1 MAGITMPRAST
12 EYAQPA
18 SAEQHDD
25 TKAASDHT
33 NLPAR
38 CDGQSTKNKI
48 SSLDEATTDD
58 NHAVVGHGEA
68 QADLPESPY
77 SVLSEPVKISILLT
91 ASFAA
96 IVSPISSSIY
106 FPAIPT
112 LSRDLHVSV
121 SVITLTITTYLVRTL
136 PDPS

>member
-1 MAGITMPRAST
+1 MPRASVDC
-12 EYAQPA
+12 AQPA
-18 SAEQHDD
+18 SAKVHDD
-25 TKAASDHT
+25 TKDASDHT
-33 NLPAR
+33 NPTAP
-38 CDGQSTKNKI
+38 CDCQSTKQPLDMI
-48 SSLDEATTDD
+48 PSSDEATKDKND
-58 NHAVVGHGEA
+58 AVVGLGVA
-68 QADLPESPY
+68 QANLPEPPY
-77 SVLSEPVKISILLT
+77 SVLSEPVKISVLLT

-121 SVITLTITTYLVRTL
+121 SLITLTITTYLVRIL